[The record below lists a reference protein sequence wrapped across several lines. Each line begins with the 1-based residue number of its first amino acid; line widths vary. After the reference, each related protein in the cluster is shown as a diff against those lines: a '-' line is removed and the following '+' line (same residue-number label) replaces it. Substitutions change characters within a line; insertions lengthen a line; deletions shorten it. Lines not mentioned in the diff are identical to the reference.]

1 MMPPLSTPARGKPDM
16 QLLAEDVA
24 VSRRCVAGDTVR
36 VESVTRNRDHH
47 IDETLF
53 HTRVEVERL
62 PIGLPVDAVPPTRE
76 EGETIIL
83 SVVEEVIVIE
93 RRIILKE
100 EVHIRR
106 VHVSER
112 HQETVLAREQ
122 SIEITRAETASPAA
136 DDDRLPLASETIPIL

>member
-1 MMPPLSTPARGKPDM
+1 MPPLSTPARGEPEM
-16 QLLAEDVA
+16 QLLAEDVT
-24 VSRRCVAGDTVR
+24 VSRRSVAGDTVR

-53 HTRVEVERL
+53 HRRVEVERI
-62 PIGLPVDAVPPTRE
+62 PIGLPVDAMPATRE
-76 EGETIIL
+76 EGETTIL

-93 RRIILKE
+93 RRLILKE

-112 HQETVLAREQ
+112 HQETVRAQEQ
-122 SIEITRAETASPAA
+122 RIEITRVETASPAA
-136 DDDRLPLASETIPIL
+136 GDDRLPPASETIPIL